1 MNKIWVYIKSIAI
14 PVIIGAIVGYVTM
27 NFMDYGELNQP
38 PLAPPGWL
46 FPVVW
51 TILYILMGV
60 SYAMLKIDGLMDDEL
75 DSIYYLQLGVNAL
88 WSIFF
93 FILKWRFFAFLWI
106 ILLLVLVLK
115 MIKLFYDRNR
125 VAGLLQIPYLVW
137 LVFAA
142 YLNLGVYILNR

>member
-1 MNKIWVYIKSIAI
+1 MNKIWVYIKSITI

-27 NFMDYGELNQP
+27 NFMDYSELNQP